1 MNATG
6 EGRDLMSTDDRTWT
20 GTRTPNKR
28 IAFFVLCIGACLVAV
43 AVYRWSTVGDF
54 NWFFLIVFLLFLFIY
69 VFLVQ
74 STAYGFMVVIKG
86 EDLFVHVTERLWIW
100 TLSAREESV
109 PRWMMSRLREIT
121 LGDLAH
127 TVKIEDASRKT
138 LVQFP
143 RFLPL
148 DEHDAMI
155 REIIDWGNQAS
166 SSDGGDLE
174 PLAEAR

>member
-1 MNATG
+1 MG
-6 EGRDLMSTDDRTWT
+6 TDDGTWT
-20 GTRTPNKR
+20 GLRTPNKR
-28 IAFFVLCIGACLVAV
+28 IAFFVLLIGACLVAV
-43 AVYRWSTVGDF
+43 AVYRWSTGGDF

-74 STAYGFMVVIKG
+74 TTAFEFAVTIKG
-86 EDLFVHVTERLWIW
+86 EVLIVHVIERLWTW
-100 TLSAREESV
+100 TLSEREESV
-109 PRWMMSRLREIT
+109 PRWRMARLRETT

-148 DEHDAMI
+148 VEHDAMI
-155 REIIDWGNQAS
+155 RVIIEWGNQAS
-166 SSDGGDLE
+166 SSDGEDLE